1 MSSSAHAWW
10 DIVQVNIMFRHAPN
24 VSANKKTLRS
34 CLPDLPNKR
43 DVNNHRIIK
52 VSHYW
57 TFLLWIWNSLVQKPH
72 LRKMNTY
79 HYQPLPKVLRIFWH
93 SDIFSDVSMQ
103 YPFHHV
109 CHEIEKYPQP
119 LQFGFGSRLNAREI
133 EKCKIILQP
142 NWAPLSL
149 PSYSNLGTKMWKFA
163 ASPKI
168 GAQHCGVFQ
177 LPWWARRIFFYS
189 EVKSSF
195 SLAIIGCVRVEVF
208 HFSIISP
215 WCQGGSS
222 RAWWAGSWHGGWS
235 REGWPE
241 GGFRLSLQ
249 PVPG

>member
-1 MSSSAHAWW
+1 MCL
-10 DIVQVNIMFRHAPN
+10 P
-24 VSANKKTLRS
+24 ANKKTLIS

-79 HYQPLPKVLRIFWH
+79 HNQPLPKVLRIFWH

-133 EKCKIILQP
+133 EKMQNYPPTK
-142 NWAPLSL
+142 
-149 PSYSNLGTKMWKFA
+149 LGTTL
-163 ASPKI
+163 SPFLFK
-168 GAQHCGVFQ
+168 
-177 LPWWARRIFFYS
+177 
-189 EVKSSF
+189 
-195 SLAIIGCVRVEVF
+195 
-208 HFSIISP
+208 
-215 WCQGGSS
+215 
-222 RAWWAGSWHGGWS
+222 SWHKDVKICCIAQDWS
-235 REGWPE
+235 TTLWCIPAPMV
-241 GGFRLSLQ
+241 SA
-249 PVPG
+249 